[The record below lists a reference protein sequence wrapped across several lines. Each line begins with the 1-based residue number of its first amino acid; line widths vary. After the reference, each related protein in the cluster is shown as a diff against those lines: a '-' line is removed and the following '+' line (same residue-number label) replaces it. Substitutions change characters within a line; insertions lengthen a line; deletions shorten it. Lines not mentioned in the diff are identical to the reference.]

1 MSLDTHPD
9 TVVSV
14 QGLSHSYRRG
24 QPVLR
29 GLDLPIRKG
38 EMVAV
43 IGLSGAGKS
52 TLLRCIN
59 GLVTPS
65 EGSVE
70 VFGQDVAKLHERDRV
85 QLRRR
90 IGMIFQEFNLVDR
103 LSALKNVLV
112 GRLGY
117 TATIPSCLHLFKK
130 EDVAFARECLAKVG
144 LEEYETRRV
153 RDLSG
158 GQKQRVA
165 IARSMAQQAELILA
179 DEATANLDVLT
190 KAEIMDLLQAL
201 TREQGVTMLFSMH
214 DLPLA
219 RAYCSRIIGLKDG
232 QITFDAPPDR
242 LDEAAVAD
250 ILGRMPVG

>member
-1 MSLDTHPD
+1 
-9 TVVSV
+9 
-14 QGLSHSYRRG
+14 
-24 QPVLR
+24 VLR
-29 GLDLPIRKG
+29 GVDLTLRRG
-38 EMVAV
+38 EMVAL

-59 GLVTPS
+59 GLITPTD
-65 EGSVE
+65 GKVD
-70 VFGQDVAKLHERDRV
+70 VLGQNVRSLAERDRV
-85 QLRRR
+85 KLRRR

-103 LSALKNVLV
+103 LSALKNVLI

-117 TATIPSCLHLFKK
+117 TPVLQSCFHVFRRS
-130 EDVAFARECLAKVG
+130 DVALARECLALVG
-144 LEEYETRRV
+144 LEGYESRRV

-190 KAEIMDLLQAL
+190 KDEIMDLLRDL
-201 TREQGVTMLFSMH
+201 CHNRGVTILFSMH

-219 RAYCSRIIGLKDG
+219 RAYCPRIVGLKEG
-232 QITFDAPPDR
+232 RITFDAPAEQ
-242 LDEAAVAD
+242 LDARSVAD
-250 ILGRMPVG
+250 ILHRIPVG